1 MMNKSGISSFVKKI
15 TFMQTIL
22 GSGGAIGSLLTK
34 ELMKYTNKVRLVA
47 RNPQKVNDTDELFK
61 ADLTNAGE
69 VLKSVEGSEV
79 VYLCVGLPYHLKVWQ
94 QQWPAI
100 MKNVINACK
109 QHKAKLVFVDN
120 VYMYSQ
126 DAIPQMTE
134 ESPLDP
140 PSQKGKIRLQIA
152 QMLMDEVAKGTLT
165 ALIARSADFYG
176 PDVKTSVLKI
186 SVFDNFQKG
195 KKAMWLSDATKLHSF
210 TYTPDIAKAT
220 ALLGNTADSYG
231 QVWHLPT
238 STEKLTGVDFIN
250 MIATEMKVKPA
261 YNTLSKFMISLL
273 GLFMPMLRELKE
285 MQYQNDRNYFFDSS
299 KFQQRFGLTPTS
311 YADGVK
317 EIVKGM

>member
-1 MMNKSGISSFVKKI
+1 MNKSGITSFVKKI

-69 VLKSVEGSEV
+69 VLKSVEGSVV

-94 QQWPAI
+94 QQWPVV
-100 MKNVINACK
+100 MQNTINACI
-109 QHKAKLVFVDN
+109 QHKAKLVFIDN

-126 DAIPQMTE
+126 DAIPHMTE
-134 ESPLDP
+134 QSPLDP

>member
-1 MMNKSGISSFVKKI
+1 
-15 TFMQTIL
+15 MQTIL
-22 GSGGAIGSLLTK
+22 GSGGAIGSLLAK
-34 ELMKYTNKVRLVA
+34 ELLKYTDKVRLVA
-47 RNPQKVNDTDELFK
+47 RNPQKVNDADELFK
-61 ADLTNAGE
+61 ADLTNASE

-79 VYLCVGLPYHLKVWQ
+79 VYLCVGLPYQLKVWQ
-94 QQWPAI
+94 QQWPAV
-100 MKNVINACK
+100 MQNTINACI
-109 QHKAKLVFVDN
+109 QHKAKLVFIDN

-126 DAIPQMTE
+126 DAIPHMTE
-134 ESPLDP
+134 ESPLNP

-152 QMLMDEVAKGTLT
+152 QMLMDEVANGTLT

-195 KKAMWLSDATKLHSF
+195 KKAMWLSDATKIHSF

-220 ALLGNTADSYG
+220 ALLGNTADAYG

-238 STEKLTGVDFIN
+238 STEKLTGIDFIK
-250 MIATEMKVKPA
+250 MIAAEMKVKPA
-261 YNTLSKFMISLL
+261 FNTFSKFMISAL
-273 GLFMPMLRELKE
+273 GLFLPILRELKE
-285 MQYQNDRNYFFDSS
+285 MQYQNDQNYFFDSS
-299 KFQQRFGLTPTS
+299 KFQQRFGISGTN

>member
-1 MMNKSGISSFVKKI
+1 
-15 TFMQTIL
+15 MQTIL
-22 GSGGAIGSLLTK
+22 GSGGAIGSLLAK
-34 ELMKYTNKVRLVA
+34 ELLKYTDKVRLVA
-47 RNPQKVNDTDELFK
+47 RNPQKVNDADELFK
-61 ADLTNAGE
+61 ADLTNASE

-79 VYLCVGLPYHLKVWQ
+79 VYLCVGLPYQLKVWQ
-94 QQWPAI
+94 QQWPAV
-100 MKNVINACK
+100 MQNTINACI
-109 QHKAKLVFVDN
+109 QHKAKLVFIDN

-126 DAIPQMTE
+126 DAIPHMTE
-134 ESPLDP
+134 ESPLNP

-152 QMLMDEVAKGTLT
+152 QMLMDEVANGTLT

-195 KKAMWLSDATKLHSF
+195 KKAMWLSDATKIHSF

-220 ALLGNTADSYG
+220 ALLGNTADAYG

-238 STEKLTGVDFIN
+238 STEKLTGIDFIK
-250 MIATEMKVKPA
+250 MIAAEMKVKPA
-261 YNTLSKFMISLL
+261 YNTFSKFMISAL
-273 GLFMPMLRELKE
+273 GLFLPILRELKE
-285 MQYQNDRNYFFDSS
+285 MQYQNDQNYFFDSS
-299 KFQQRFGLTPTS
+299 KFQQRFGISPTN

>member
-1 MMNKSGISSFVKKI
+1 
-15 TFMQTIL
+15 MQTIL
-22 GSGGAIGSLLTK
+22 GSGGAIGSLLAK
-34 ELMKYTNKVRLVA
+34 ELMNYIDKVRLVA
-47 RNPQKVNDTDELFK
+47 RNPQKVNDSDELFK
-61 ADLTNAGE
+61 ADLTNASE

-79 VYLCVGLPYHLKVWQ
+79 VYLCVGLPYQLKVWQ
-94 QQWPAI
+94 QQWPAV
-100 MKNVINACK
+100 MQNTINACI
-109 QHKAKLVFVDN
+109 QHKAKLVFIDN

-126 DAIPQMTE
+126 DAIPHMTE
-134 ESPLDP
+134 ESPLNP

-152 QMLMDEVAKGTLT
+152 QMLMDEVANGTLT

-195 KKAMWLSDATKLHSF
+195 KKAMWLSDAAKIHSF

-220 ALLGNTADSYG
+220 ALLGNTADAYG

-238 STEKLTGVDFIN
+238 STEKLTGIDFIK
-250 MIATEMKVKPA
+250 MIAAEMKVKPA
-261 YNTLSKFMISLL
+261 YNTFSKFMISAL
-273 GLFMPMLRELKE
+273 GLFLPILRELKE
-285 MQYQNDRNYFFDSS
+285 MQYQNDQNYFFDSS
-299 KFQQRFGLTPTS
+299 KFQQRFGISPTN

>member
-1 MMNKSGISSFVKKI
+1 
-15 TFMQTIL
+15 MQTIL
-22 GSGGAIGSLLTK
+22 GSGGAIGSLLAK
-34 ELMKYTNKVRLVA
+34 ELMNYIDKVRLVA
-47 RNPQKVNDTDELFK
+47 RNPQKVNDSDELFK
-61 ADLTNAGE
+61 ADLTNASE

-79 VYLCVGLPYHLKVWQ
+79 VYLCVGLPYQLKVWQ
-94 QQWPAI
+94 QQWPAV
-100 MKNVINACK
+100 MQNTINACI
-109 QHKAKLVFVDN
+109 QHKAKLVFIDN

-126 DAIPQMTE
+126 DAIPHMTE
-134 ESPLDP
+134 ESPLNP

-152 QMLMDEVAKGTLT
+152 QMLMDEVANGTLT

-195 KKAMWLSDATKLHSF
+195 KKAMWLSDATKIHSF

-220 ALLGNTADSYG
+220 ALLGNTADAYG

-238 STEKLTGVDFIN
+238 STEKLTGIDFIK
-250 MIATEMKVKPA
+250 MIAAEMKVKPA
-261 YNTLSKFMISLL
+261 YNTFSKFMISAL
-273 GLFMPMLRELKE
+273 GLFLPILRELKE
-285 MQYQNDRNYFFDSS
+285 MQYQNDQNYFFDSS
-299 KFQQRFGLTPTS
+299 KFQQRFGISPTN